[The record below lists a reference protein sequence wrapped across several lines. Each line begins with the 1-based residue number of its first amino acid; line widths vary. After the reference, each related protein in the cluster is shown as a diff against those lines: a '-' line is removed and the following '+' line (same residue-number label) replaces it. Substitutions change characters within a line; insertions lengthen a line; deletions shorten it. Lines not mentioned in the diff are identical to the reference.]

1 MTEFL
6 IAYAYYPW
14 VRIRLQ
20 GVIRRVLSSKPS
32 GTDPSSEARG

>member
-20 GVIRRVLSSKPS
+20 GVMRRVLSSKPS
-32 GTDPSSEARG
+32 RTDLSSEARG